1 MGAIEGLEHTRK
13 ECADAWTELS
23 AVWGGRDA
31 LAALSLRS
39 RCALGVR
46 PGMRSSAQRAAHSSH
61 SSLLLKTW

>member
-39 RCALGVR
+39 RCAL
-46 PGMRSSAQRAAHSSH
+46 AA
-61 SSLLLKTW
+61 LWVCGPA